1 MRTGLRWPTIGE
13 QFAFS
18 SSCSRSMALPDAVP
32 RGWSLRLRR
41 LIPPLE
47 RRSNN
52 AIEVSAPYCD
62 VITPH
67 CEGLTETAHAGLSGP
82 RLAP

>member
-41 LIPPLE
+41 PIPRLE

-52 AIEVSAPYCD
+52 AIEVSALRD